1 MKYVQTVIAVS
12 VHPAGTNPIFGVG
25 ATHIRLQDDAGGYFI
40 ELQQSDD
47 DAENGVVK
55 FDPAEWDVINGA
67 VKSLLNSAPV
77 EDKDAGIV

>member
-1 MKYVQTVIAVS
+1 MKYIQTVITIAVHREG
-12 VHPAGTNPIFGVG
+12 VNPIYGEGV
-25 ATHIRLQDDAGGYFI
+25 THVKLQDDAGGYFI

-47 DAENGVVK
+47 DAENGVVR
-55 FDPAEWDVINGA
+55 FDPAEWGGIDAA